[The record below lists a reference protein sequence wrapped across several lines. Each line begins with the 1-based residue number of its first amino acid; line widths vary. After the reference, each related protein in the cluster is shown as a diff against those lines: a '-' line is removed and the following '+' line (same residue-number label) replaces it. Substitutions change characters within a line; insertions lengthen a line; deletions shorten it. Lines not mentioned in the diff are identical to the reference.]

1 MPTSS
6 NALITSLYRYPVKGL
21 SPERLPDVAL
31 AAGKTFPGDRAFALE
46 NGPSGFDGAAPSYLP
61 KIKFLMLMKQERLAC
76 LKTRY
81 DDDSGALTI
90 SQDDEILVSGCLK
103 TEEGRHRVEAFF
115 ADRFADDLRG
125 PPKILSSDGF
135 SFSDVAEKCVSI
147 INLES
152 VRDLERKIGRPI
164 DPLRFRGNVYVDG
177 LPAWSEFDW
186 VGHGLENGSAC
197 LSVFARIQRCAATN
211 VDPTTG
217 ARDQK
222 IPNTLMEQYGHMDC
236 GVYATVTADGTLAQD
251 DTLALTKSSQ
261 GSGLPF

>member
-1 MPTSS
+1 MPVPS

-21 SPERLPDVAL
+21 SPELLPDVAL
-31 AAGKTFPGDRAFALE
+31 AAGRTFPGDRAYALE

-61 KIKFLMLMKQERLAC
+61 KIKFLMLMKQERLAR
-76 LKTRY
+76 LNTRY
-81 DDDSGALTI
+81 DDASGVLTL
-90 SQDDEILVSGCLK
+90 SQDGEVLTSGCLR
-103 TEEGRHRVEAFF
+103 TEAGRRQVEDFF
-115 ADRFADDLRG
+115 ADRFADELRG
-125 PPKILSSDGF
+125 PPKVLFSEGF

-152 VRDLERKIGRPI
+152 VRDLEQKIGQPI

-177 LPAWSEFDW
+177 IPAWSEFDW
-186 VGHGLENGSAC
+186 VGHTLENGSTSM
-197 LSVFARIQRCAATN
+197 SVFARIQRCAATN

-236 GVYATVTADGTLAQD
+236 GVYATVTVDGSLAQG
-251 DTLALTKSSQ
+251 DTLTSIQSSK
-261 GSGLPF
+261 GGGLPF

>member
-1 MPTSS
+1 MPAPS

-31 AAGKTFPGDRAFALE
+31 AAGRTFPGDRAYALE

-61 KIKFLMLMKQERLAC
+61 KIKFLMLMKQERLAR

-81 DDDSGALTI
+81 DDASGVLTI
-90 SQDDEILVSGCLK
+90 VQNDQSQVSGCLR
-103 TEEGRHRVEAFF
+103 TPEGCREIEAFF

-125 PPKILSSDGF
+125 PPKVLFSDGF

-152 VRDLERKIGRPI
+152 VRDLEHKIGHPI
-164 DPLRFRGNVYVDG
+164 DPLRFRGNIYVDG

-186 VGHGLENGSAC
+186 VGHNLQAGAVS

-211 VDPTTG
+211 VDPTSG
-217 ARDQK
+217 VRDQK

-236 GVYATVTADGTLAQD
+236 GVYATVTSNGILAQGD
-251 DTLALTKSSQ
+251 VLAPTKSSAEK
-261 GSGLPF
+261 GLPF

>member
-1 MPTSS
+1 MPVSS

-21 SPERLPDVAL
+21 SPESLPDVML
-31 AAGKTFPGDRAFALE
+31 AAGKTFPGDRAYAIE
-46 NGPSGFDGAAPSYLP
+46 NGPSGFDGAEPSYLP

-81 DDDSGALTI
+81 DDASGVLTI
-90 SQDDEILVSGCLK
+90 LQGEETLVSGCLG
-103 TEEGRHRVEAFF
+103 TEAGRGQVEGFF
-115 ADRFADDLRG
+115 ADRFAEDLRG
-125 PPKILSSDGF
+125 RPKILFSDGF

-152 VRDLERKIGRPI
+152 VRDLEQKIGHPI

-177 LPAWSEFDW
+177 IPAWSEFDW
-186 VGHGLENGSAC
+186 VGHSLENGSAC
-197 LSVFARIQRCAATN
+197 LSVFSRIQRCAATN

-217 ARDQK
+217 ARDQN

-236 GVYATVTADGTLAQD
+236 GVYATVTAAGKLAAGDNLVRAKSPGGTQM
-251 DTLALTKSSQ
+251 
-261 GSGLPF
+261 PF